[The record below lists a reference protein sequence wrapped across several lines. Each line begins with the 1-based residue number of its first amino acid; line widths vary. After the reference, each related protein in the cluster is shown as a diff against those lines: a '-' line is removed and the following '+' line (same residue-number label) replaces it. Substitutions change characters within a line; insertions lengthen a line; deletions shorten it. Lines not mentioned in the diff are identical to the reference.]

1 MTLNEL
7 KKEVAALGFEPGADT
22 DAIFISAANRALAMI
37 SAELPVL
44 KTLRAPACPYAPTYY
59 LAALYHSAGE
69 RIELALSGKA
79 YTFYLS
85 GKGKFTEI
93 SDSGRITYD
102 FDASLTERR
111 GLINGSVRLVFE
123 GDGNFDVL
131 ELSVYDRLVGK
142 GLDGIP
148 KVQDNR
154 INPDD
159 LVDDFA
165 AFADLPRD
173 SRGRLIKG
181 ARFDGREIVLPA
193 EYHGITTVRY
203 ESKPK
208 RITSDTAV
216 IDLNAYALYLLPVL
230 TAYFVWLDDEPRL
243 AESYLDLYRKLME
256 TAKRRSASCSAEY
269 IDIARWGG

>member
-1 MTLNEL
+1 MTLFEL
-7 KKEVAALGFEPGADT
+7 KKEVEALGFEPGADT
-22 DAIFISAANRALAMI
+22 DAIFISAVNRALAMI

-44 KTLRAPACPYAPTYY
+44 KTLCAPACPYAPTYY
-59 LAALYHSAGE
+59 LAALHHGAGE
-69 RIELALSGKA
+69 RIELTLSGKA
-79 YTFYLS
+79 YVFYLS
-85 GKGKFTEI
+85 GKGKYTEI

-102 FDASLTERR
+102 FDASLTECR
-111 GLINGSVRLVFE
+111 GLINESVRLVFD
-123 GDGNFDVL
+123 GDGNFDIL
-131 ELSVYDRLVGK
+131 DLSVYDKLIGE

-148 KVQDNR
+148 RVRDNR
-154 INPDD
+154 IIPDE

-173 SRGRLIKG
+173 SHGRLING

-193 EYHGITTVRY
+193 KYRGITIVRY
-203 ESKPK
+203 KCRPK
-208 RITSDTAV
+208 RITADTTV
-216 IDLNAYALYLLPVL
+216 IDLNADELYLLPIL

-269 IDIARWGG
+269 VDTTRWGG